1 MVVDDDL
8 IALEVLRERLSQAG
22 HEVSVRS
29 SPVGTAADMLAQR
42 IEIVVLD
49 LMMPGLRGD
58 DLARML
64 KRHPATS
71 NVGIVLHS
79 SLSAEQLRPLIM
91 TTGALGVIEKTSNEQ
106 AFQFAFN
113 CLVARFAARAGR
125 SDERRS
131 ALSQA
136 VEPPRSEQSA
146 TSSYDMPIGR
156 SKADLAPPSSARLGE
171 QDAVPS
177 GTYRV
182 GQRGLPESELM
193 LDAPPRAGLP
203 KRR

>member
-1 MVVDDDL
+1 MIVDDDL
-8 IALEVLRERLSQAG
+8 ITLEVLRERLSEAG
-22 HEVSVRS
+22 HQVSVRS
-29 SPVGTAADMLAQR
+29 SPVGTAADVLARR

-49 LMMPGLRGD
+49 VMMPGLRGD

-79 SLSAEQLRPLIM
+79 SLSSDRLRPLIM
-91 TTGALGVIEKTSNEQ
+91 TTGALGVIEKTSNGQ
-106 AFQFAFN
+106 LFLFDFN
-113 CLVARFAARAGR
+113 RLVARFAARAGR

-131 ALSQA
+131 RYAQDPAL
-136 VEPPRSEQSA
+136 PRSEHGAIPSDDI
-146 TSSYDMPIGR
+146 SV
-156 SKADLAPPSSARLGE
+156 ADLSADFAQPSSPPLGD
-171 QDAVPS
+171 QDVVPS

-182 GQRGLPESELM
+182 GHRGMPESERRG
-193 LDAPPRAGLP
+193 DAPTRIGLP